1 MPYASLIELR
11 LAMDLGLDD
20 GDEPSLI
27 RALDSAT
34 EWIDSYT
41 GRVFVLDAEDTTRYF
56 YPDRQGTVTVPDLV
70 ELTSIATDTRG
81 DRTYATVL
89 ADDEYEL
96 RPIDGPPY
104 QTIVMWPVGTSH
116 AFIST
121 EQVKIVGTFGY
132 TVAGVAPIAVKQAC
146 IILASRHYKRR
157 EAPFGILQSTDL
169 GTFSRISKEDPDVV
183 SLLAPYRLTGSS
195 WVLV

>member
-1 MPYASLIELR
+1 
-11 LAMDLGLDD
+11 MDLGLDD
-20 GDEPSLI
+20 GDETSLI

-34 EWIDSYT
+34 QWIDSYT
-41 GRVFVLDAEDTTRYF
+41 GRVFTLDTADTTRYF
-56 YPDRQGTVTVPDLV
+56 YPDRQGIVNVPDLATV
-70 ELTSIATDTRG
+70 TSIALDTAG
-81 DRTYATVL
+81 NRTYSTTLIAS
-89 ADDEYEL
+89 EYEL

-104 QTIVMWPVGTSH
+104 QEIVMWPIGTSH

-121 EQVKIVGTFGY
+121 ERVKVVGKFGY
-132 TVAGVAPIAVKQAC
+132 TVDGLPPAAVKQAC

-157 EAPFGILQSTDL
+157 EAPFGILQSSDL

-183 SLLAPYRLTGSS
+183 SLLSPYRLTGSS

>member
-1 MPYASLIELR
+1 MAYASLIELR

-20 GDEPSLI
+20 GDETSLI

-34 EWIDSYT
+34 QWIDEYT
-41 GRVFVLDAEDTTRYF
+41 GRVFTLDAEDTTRYF
-56 YPDRQGTVTVPDLV
+56 YPDRQGVVTVPDLV
-70 ELTSIATDTRG
+70 TVTSIATDTSL
-81 DRTYATVL
+81 DRTYATVIET
-89 ADDEYEL
+89 DQYEL
-96 RPIDGPPY
+96 RPISGPPY
-104 QTIVMWPVGTSH
+104 QSIVMWPNSSR

-132 TVAGVAPIAVKQAC
+132 TVDGVAPKAVKQAC

-183 SLLAPYRLTGSS
+183 SLLSPYRITGAS

>member
-1 MPYASLIELR
+1 MPYASLIEFR

-34 EWIDSYT
+34 DWIDSYT
-41 GRVFVLDAEDTTRYF
+41 GRVFTLDSVDTTRYF
-56 YPDRQGTVTVPDLV
+56 YPDRQGVVSVPDLV
-70 ELTSIATDTRG
+70 TVTSIALDTAIN
-81 DRTYATVL
+81 RTYATTL
-89 ADDEYEL
+89 TASDYEL
-96 RPIDGPPY
+96 RPLDGPPY
-104 QTIVMWPVGTSH
+104 QSIVMWPYSSR
-116 AFIST
+116 AFIAS
-121 EQVKIVGTFGY
+121 EQVKIVGKFGY
-132 TVAGVAPIAVKQAC
+132 EVDGEAPKAVKQAC

-183 SLLAPYRLTGSS
+183 SLLSPYRLTGAS